1 MSFAKRR
8 GIMIDPKIIR
18 EDIEGIRDLLQRRH
32 MEKAVDI
39 DQLKKVDE
47 ERRELQTQTDEL
59 REKRNRISKQIG
71 QLKAKGEDAGEV
83 MKEVSGIGDEIKTL
97 DENLNSLNESYKDMH
112 LSIPNILD
120 ESVPTGASEDDNE
133 LVYEWGEK
141 PAFDFEPKP
150 HYDIGTE
157 MNILDFERGVKL
169 AGARFYVYRGL
180 AAQLERAII
189 NFMLDLHTTVH
200 GYTEIF
206 GPFIVNDES
215 MIGTGQYPKFQDEYY
230 RMERDG
236 LSLIPTA
243 EVPLTNLYRDEII
256 EGADLPIHVT
266 MQSSCFRR
274 EAGAAGKDT
283 RGLVRVHQFQKVELV
298 KFVDPETSF
307 DELEKLTTNA
317 EEVLKRLNLHYRKVL
332 LCSGDTSASSSKT
345 YDLEVW
351 MPGLNRY
358 LEISSCSNFLDYQAR
373 RAQIRFRKEKGGK
386 TAFLHTLNG
395 SGLAA
400 GRTMAAIMEN
410 YQKSDGTIAIPEA
423 LEPYMNRKG

>member
-1 MSFAKRR
+1 
-8 GIMIDPKIIR
+8 MIDPRIIR
-18 EDIEGIRDLLQRRH
+18 EDIEGIRDLLARRH
-32 MEKAVDI
+32 MEKAVDV
-39 DQLKKVDE
+39 DELKKVDE
-47 ERRELQTQTDEL
+47 ERRELITRTDEL
-59 REKRNRISKQIG
+59 REKRNRVSKQIG
-71 QLKAKGEDAGEV
+71 VLKSKGEDASGV
-83 MKEVSGIGDEIKTL
+83 MKEVAGIGDEIKSL
-97 DENLNSLNESYKDMH
+97 DERLNALNESYNDMH

-120 ESVPTGASEDDNE
+120 ESVPTGADENDNE
-133 LVYEWGEK
+133 TVYEWGEK
-141 PAFDFEPKP
+141 PKFDFEPRP
-150 HYDIGTE
+150 HYEIGTE
-157 MNILDFERGVKL
+157 TGILDFERGVKL

-189 NFMLDLHTTVH
+189 NFMLDLHTGEH

-256 EGADLPIHVT
+256 EGEDLPIHVT

-298 KFVDPETSF
+298 KFVDPATSF
-307 DELEKLTTNA
+307 DELERLTANA

-332 LCSGDTSASSSKT
+332 LCSGDTSASSART

-351 MPGLNRY
+351 MPGLDRY

-373 RAQIRFRKEKGGK
+373 RARIRYRAEKGGK
-386 TAFLHTLNG
+386 AAYLHTLNG

-400 GRTMAAIMEN
+400 GRTLAAIMEN
-410 YQKSDGTIAIPEA
+410 FQNADGTITIPEV
-423 LEPYMNRKG
+423 LRPYMERKAQS